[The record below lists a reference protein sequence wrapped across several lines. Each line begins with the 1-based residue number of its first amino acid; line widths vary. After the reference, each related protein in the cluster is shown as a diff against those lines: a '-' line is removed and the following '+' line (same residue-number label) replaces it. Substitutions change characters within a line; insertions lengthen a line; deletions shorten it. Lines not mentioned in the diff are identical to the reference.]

1 VAAMKAEAG
10 WGAAAV
16 LVATFVGVGSQSSRP
31 AQPSGS
37 GERSAPASILGT
49 QTAKPE
55 AKSDFERGPCRDLE
69 DTLRRFLLAPAQQ
82 IAAPAS
88 CYDTQPPKAASPKP
102 TSPKPNLSK
111 STSPNWVPK
120 GFTNDQEQAVDF
132 QQRACTLQYVIAI
145 LPDPLHTHFSLTFDR
160 MAEAIQQGAQD
171 EGYFYDSS
179 WLPWE
184 TGEKPLVLLADQD
197 KADDEKKAREEQPGV
212 LLFRGKAEDCDAPIT
227 LQIWTPAE
235 QPYCNG
241 LAVFVV
247 GEEPTGGIHKRQ
259 FENALDWIAA
269 LAPSRS
275 KQVKILG
282 PTFSGSLPSLAQLF
296 AQSGPNNLL
305 SILTANSLGSPLM
318 VYSGGITNNTLAGW
332 FQGQFPKVEFRS
344 FQNDDTTLFKAYRQ
358 YLKGLDFEASHLAI
372 LSEDE
377 TAYGGFSTG
386 DSDPLCQLNPLW
398 DNGGVGPTCLYYP
411 RDLSA
416 LRDAYQKEGIFSPG
430 SKADSSEAAQRQLSS
445 NIADPEGKEHDT
457 IRNYSGDQTAL
468 SQEASL
474 KQIVSLLQAH
484 EAQYIVVRS
493 SNPLDQLFLSH
504 YLLKTYPAGRIVIE
518 GSDLLLRRETGSTA
532 LSGIMTLTNYPLL
545 PWEYHWSANF
555 GTAPYLHDHRIFE
568 QYLAQGT
575 YVASRSL
582 FHVSDP
588 AFYDLDGR
596 CKSST
601 DTFLPPNCEGL
612 SIPGYAPPFWIL
624 PDPSHLRDT
633 SRRPAIWLSV
643 LGRDGFWPVA
653 AFNAPLDIEVPK
665 AEIPASKR
673 HAVRDFFE
681 SRWDFFATLFQSWKH
696 RFKKRFEADY
706 EGWPEW
712 PPMPISMKICLL
724 GVFLLAVFHLHCC
737 WKPSITVKPVHRA
750 SFVRIPGP
758 SHPTLILFGSAVV
771 AAIPILLAWGY
782 GAMSL
787 GGEPVPHAWWYR
799 LLLPISWL
807 SAYLAVSLNIQ
818 DALSRNPDEKA
829 AAAEEDSLKRHLRRV
844 WSGMRLGWAYFRWN
858 KNDWR
863 TKLKFVF
870 RNSQVAAQVGNAL
883 KYPKVAT
890 FAFGVLTAL
899 LYCAVDFF
907 LDQSLNDANTVPT
920 YWRAIHLTTGVSP
933 LVPILALTVGL
944 YLWFWHSLQ
953 GLALFGPDR
962 PMLPRRSS
970 LNTSATDSL
979 LTMFSRE
986 RAQKPLE
993 DLCDPFAAEVV
1004 CVGIGVFVAVAVL
1017 AWALAGWDV
1026 PIRNL
1031 GAKRSAIFF
1040 CLFMDLC
1047 ISLMLANA
1055 WQFLRI
1061 WLRLR
1066 NLLLFLDRMPLRRTT
1081 KALKDISWGSV
1092 WKMSGGILDVRYKL
1106 LSRQWE
1112 SLNHLI
1118 NSIDKSKPDGASDW
1132 NEQIKKTLAVMM
1144 DKFAKWYA
1152 GSWDKWQE
1160 RDLSSLAAFQES
1172 IAETAGYSIVNQLLP
1187 EWMKE
1192 ETSLIL
1198 DLPEKKDNSEKQEK
1212 ENGKNEDE
1220 GNSSEGQLK
1229 LYIRNAEEL
1238 VCLVYLGFVQNI
1250 LGRLRTLA
1258 MQMLWLFVAL
1268 SASLATYPFDPRPA
1282 LSGMMLVLFLILG
1295 TVVAIVYAQMH
1306 RDGTLSLVTNTTP
1319 GELGVDFWIKFA
1331 SFAAGPI
1338 LGLLATN
1345 FPGIPGSL
1353 FSWLQPGLESI
1364 K

>member
-1 VAAMKAEAG
+1 
-10 WGAAAV
+10 
-16 LVATFVGVGSQSSRP
+16 
-31 AQPSGS
+31 
-37 GERSAPASILGT
+37 
-49 QTAKPE
+49 
-55 AKSDFERGPCRDLE
+55 
-69 DTLRRFLLAPAQQ
+69 
-82 IAAPAS
+82 
-88 CYDTQPPKAASPKP
+88 
-102 TSPKPNLSK
+102 
-111 STSPNWVPK
+111 
-120 GFTNDQEQAVDF
+120 
-132 QQRACTLQYVIAI
+132 
-145 LPDPLHTHFSLTFDR
+145 LTFDR
-160 MAEAIQQGAQD
+160 LAESIQQGAQD

-184 TGEKPLVLLADQD
+184 TEEKPLVLLDDQD
-197 KADDEKKAREEQPGV
+197 KADGEKKAREEQPGV
-212 LLFRGKAEDCDAPIT
+212 LLFRGKPEDCNAPIPP
-227 LQIWTPAE
+227 QKWTPAKE
-235 QPYCNG
+235 PYCGG

-259 FENALDWIAA
+259 FENAVRWIAA

-296 AQSGPNNLL
+296 AQSDSNNLL
-305 SILTANSLGSPLM
+305 SILTANSLGLLM
-318 VYSGGITNNTLAGW
+318 VYSGGITNSTLVGW

-344 FQNDDTTLFKAYRQ
+344 FQNDDNTLFRAYRQ
-358 YLKGLDFEASHLAI
+358 YLKVLDFEASHLAI

-386 DSDPLCQLNPLW
+386 DSDPLCQLNPQW

-445 NIADPEGKEHDT
+445 NLADPEGKEHDT
-457 IRNYSGDQTAL
+457 IRNYSGEQTAL
-468 SQEASL
+468 SEEASL
-474 KQIVSLLQAH
+474 KQIVSLLEAH

-504 YLLKTYPAGRIVIE
+504 YLLKAYPAGRIVIE

-555 GTAPYLHDHRIFE
+555 GRAPYLHDHRVFE

-575 YVASRSL
+575 YVASRFL
-582 FHVSDP
+582 FHVSDLTL
-588 AFYDLDGR
+588 YDLGDCGE
-596 CKSST
+596 SSA

-624 PDPSHLRDT
+624 PDPSHLADKW
-633 SRRPAIWLSV
+633 RRPAIWLSV

-653 AFNAPLDIEVPK
+653 AFNVPSEDTGPADGK
-665 AEIPASKR
+665 AESVCHRIVAL
-673 HAVRDFFE
+673 FE
-681 SRWDFFATLFQSWKH
+681 MWEH
-696 RFKKRFEADY
+696 RVKNCFKADD

-724 GVFLLAVFHLHCC
+724 GVFLLAAFHLHCC
-737 WKPSITVKPVHRA
+737 WRPSVTVKPVYRA

-758 SHPTLILFGSAVV
+758 SHPTLILFGSTVV
-771 AAIPILLAWGY
+771 AAIPILLAWGC

-787 GGEPVPHAWWYR
+787 EGEPVAYAWGYR
-799 LLLPISWL
+799 FLLGLTWVA
-807 SAYLAVSLNIQ
+807 AYLAVALNIQ
-818 DALSRNPDEKA
+818 DALSHNPEEQA
-829 AAAEEDSLKRHLRRV
+829 AAADDDSLKRQLKRIWWEMKFGWIYLRR
-844 WSGMRLGWAYFRWN
+844 N
-858 KNDWR
+858 KNEWSI
-863 TKLKFVF
+863 KLKFVF
-870 RNSQVAAQVGNAL
+870 RNSHVGAQLGAAL
-883 KYPKVAT
+883 KYSKGPTLA
-890 FAFGVLTAL
+890 FALLTVL
-899 LYCAVDFF
+899 LYCGVDFF
-907 LDQSLNDANTVPT
+907 LDQSLSDANTVPT
-920 YWRAIHLTTGVSP
+920 YWRSIHLTTGVSP
-933 LVPILALTVGL
+933 LVPVLALTAGL
-944 YLWFWHSLQ
+944 YLWFWYSLQ
-953 GLALFGPDR
+953 GLALFGRDR
-962 PMLPRRSS
+962 PMLPRRYSMK
-970 LNTSATDSL
+970 TPTTDSL

-986 RAQKPLE
+986 EAQEPLE
-993 DLCDPFAAEVV
+993 GLCDPFAPEV
-1004 CVGIGVFVAVAVL
+1004 IGVAVAVFVAIGLL

-1040 CLFMDLC
+1040 CLFMDVC

-1055 WQFLRI
+1055 WQFLRV

-1066 NLLLFLDRMPLRRTT
+1066 NLLLFLDRIPLRRTT

-1092 WKMSGGILDVRYKL
+1092 WKMSGSILDVRYKL

-1118 NSIDKSKPDGASDW
+1118 NASDEGKLNGTHDW
-1132 NEQIKKTLAVMM
+1132 NEQIAKTRAVMM
-1144 DKFAKWYA
+1144 DRFAQWYA
-1152 GSWDKWQE
+1152 KNWDRWQE
-1160 RDLSSLAAFQES
+1160 RDLSDLTAFQES
-1172 IAETAGYSIVNQLLP
+1172 IAETAGYSIVNHLLP

-1192 ETSLIL
+1192 RTSLIL
-1198 DLPEKKDNSEKQEK
+1198 DFPEKKDSSEKEGK
-1212 ENGKNEDE
+1212 ENSKKEDE
-1220 GNSSEGQLK
+1220 SNSSEGQLK
-1229 LYIRNAEEL
+1229 LCIRNAEEL

-1295 TVVAIVYAQMH
+1295 TVIAIVFAQMH

-1319 GELGVDFWIKFA
+1319 GELGVDFWVKFA

-1353 FSWLQPGLESI
+1353 LSWLQPGLESI